1 VSDHL
6 SAAFSQREMLDHA
19 WRYFELHANQRM
31 SLFNFFLVLSSF
43 VAAGLGAS
51 LQLRGAFELLGSVL
65 GLLLAVVS
73 FTFWK
78 LDQRS
83 SFLIRHAERAMAE
96 IENAFSISAP
106 RLFSSEVHLTAKAA
120 SYRYHPRR
128 LWTYGA
134 AFRFVF
140 AVMGLVGIVG
150 AILSVYFY
158 FHGSGL
164 PVDV

>member
-1 VSDHL
+1 VNTLVPH
-6 SAAFSQREMLDHA
+6 FSHQEMLDHA

-51 LQLRGAFELLGSVL
+51 LQLRGTLELMGVGLGVTL
-65 GLLLAVVS
+65 TTVS

-78 LDQRS
+78 LDQRT
-83 SFLIRHAERAMAE
+83 SFLIKHAERAVAE
-96 IENAFSISAP
+96 IESGFSLSTA
-106 RLFSSEVHLTAKAA
+106 RLFSSEARVTARVV
-120 SYRYHPRR
+120 SSCYNPCR
-128 LWTYGA
+128 LWTYGS

-140 AVMGLVGIVG
+140 FVMGLVGIIG

-158 FHGSGL
+158 FHGSNPHL
-164 PVDV
+164 EV

>member
-1 VSDHL
+1 
-6 SAAFSQREMLDHA
+6 MLDHA
-19 WRYFELHANQRM
+19 WRYFELHANQRIA
-31 SLFNFFLVLSSF
+31 LFNFFIVLSSF

-96 IENAFSISAP
+96 LENAFPVSVP
-106 RLFSSEVHLTAKAA
+106 RLFFNEVHLTAKAA

-140 AVMGLVGIVG
+140 WVMGLVGFFG
-150 AILSVYFY
+150 AILSLYFY
-158 FHGSGL
+158 FHGSSP
-164 PVDV
+164 PVEV

>member
-1 VSDHL
+1 
-6 SAAFSQREMLDHA
+6 
-19 WRYFELHANQRM
+19 M
-31 SLFNFFLVLSSF
+31 SLFNFFLVLSRF

-96 IENAFSISAP
+96 LENAFPLSTP
-106 RLFSSEVHLTAKAA
+106 RLFFNEVHLTAKEVTRW
-120 SYRYHPRR
+120 YYVRR
-128 LWTYGA
+128 LWTYGR

-140 AVMGLVGIVG
+140 WAMGLVGILG
-150 AILSVYFY
+150 AALSLYFY
-158 FHGSGL
+158 AHGSNVG
-164 PVDV
+164 VEV